1 MLVEISC
8 DKFIDDGHV
17 RPTIKLNPGFNVVLG
32 DESATNSIGKSTFLL
47 IIDFVFGGDDYLDKA
62 RDVHDN
68 VGRHDIKFS
77 LMFNNEQFYFIRD
90 TVYNRSVSVCDAE
103 YKVIGEMTISKYREF
118 LRDKYQITQQGLS
131 FRDLVSRYSRIYQRD
146 NLDEKSPLSVY
157 KGEPK
162 KDCVQILLK
171 LFDCYSGLEELEE
184 ALQDAEDKYATFH
197 DAISYNYIPAI
208 STKRELKRKQQE
220 MDELKAKQED
230 LANPEVIKQRSVEE
244 LTRISELKK
253 RVQLLRA
260 KKSRLESRLNRLE
273 LNLNVESVPFQTDFQ
288 ELGRFFPEVDL
299 KKLSEIETFHSR
311 LTEILKAEILHEQ
324 QELQGQFAE
333 TRSELE
339 TCETEIKSFDI
350 PLGISRKVLDEYT
363 EIAKEVEKIKTQTSN
378 YDQEKELKENRTSLR
393 NQLTE
398 RKALRVQQ
406 LQGNIDDAMRRINDS
421 IYDGRKKAP
430 ILTLAHNNY
439 NFSTPDDTGTGIAYK
454 GLVVFDLA
462 ILQLTNLPFL
472 IHDSLIFKNIAD
484 TPLEKILGLYQNVGK
499 QIFIALDKSSSYT
512 ERTQGLLEDS
522 AVLRLSNNGHE
533 LFGWSWGDKNAE
545 Q

>member
-1 MLVEISC
+1 M
-8 DKFIDDGHV
+8 
-17 RPTIKLNPGFNVVLG
+17 
-32 DESATNSIGKSTFLL
+32 
-47 IIDFVFGGDDYLDKA
+47 
-62 RDVHDN
+62 
-68 VGRHDIKFS
+68 
-77 LMFNNEQFYFIRD
+77 
-90 TVYNRSVSVCDAE
+90 
-103 YKVIGEMTISKYREF
+103 
-118 LRDKYQITQQGLS
+118 
-131 FRDLVSRYSRIYQRD
+131 
-146 NLDEKSPLSVY
+146 
-157 KGEPK
+157 
-162 KDCVQILLK
+162 
-171 LFDCYSGLEELEE
+171 
-184 ALQDAEDKYATFH
+184 QDAEDKYATFH

-439 NFSTPDDTGTGIAYK
+439 NFSTPDDTGTGIAYQ

>member
-8 DKFIDDGHV
+8 DKFIDDGYV

-68 VGRHDIKFS
+68 VGRHAIKFS

-90 TVYNRSVSVCDAE
+90 TVYYRSVSVCDAE

-230 LANPEVIKQRSVEE
+230 LANPEIIKQRSVEE